1 MARPTA
7 SSGRRIGAGRQAGSA
22 LIVTLVAAVVLAAM
36 VTAGAKYLVFSSK
49 TSEKLFE
56 SNDQAYNVA
65 RAGLIDALSWFRRQ
79 PAQPVAVFAPQ
90 RNLAAV
96 PPVNETDNPAV
107 GLVRNYPITTSLWA
121 RYEVRLSVAGDD
133 TTISD
138 VTTSRG
144 LPGAGPGT
152 VWQIVSHGYIF
163 RRNYKN
169 PADPVANDWNEA
181 AEWDNANH
189 RPLGNAVDG
198 RNELLNRITL
208 VTEIRR
214 LTIITPGPAAL
225 CVRTGS
231 SVNLGSRSR
240 VTGGT
245 TTGLAYRS
253 GTGSPTVTGSLSG
266 TPSQAALAGYA
277 DDWTDVFGM
286 PLQDLLAMPDV
297 KVRNVADLPVPL
309 PDYSL
314 TYYQGNV
321 TFTAGQPL
329 RSSAAVLIVDGNLT
343 LAANSNSFFNGFIYV
358 RGNYVQQAPSS
369 IRGTVAV
376 RGTCSVSGLGD
387 YSEMWA
393 DRPLLTE
400 IMQRM
405 GQYRLSQAIR
415 IVGLAGKYQGSNR

>member
-1 MARPTA
+1 MAVSA
-7 SSGRRIGAGRQAGSA
+7 RRIGAARESGSA
-22 LIVTLVAAVVLAAM
+22 IIVALVAAVVLAAM
-36 VTAGAKYLVFSSK
+36 VTAGAKYLVFTSK
-49 TSEKLFE
+49 SSEKLFE

-79 PAQPVAVFAPQ
+79 PAQPVPNFAPQ
-90 RNLAAV
+90 RDLLAV
-96 PPVNETDNPAV
+96 PPINETDNPAV
-107 GLVRNYPITTSLWA
+107 GLVRNYPITSSLWA
-121 RYEVRLSVAGDD
+121 RYEVRLQVVGDMN
-133 TTISD
+133 TIQD
-138 VTTSRG
+138 VTQSRG
-144 LPGAGPGT
+144 MPGAGPGT
-152 VWQIVSHGYIF
+152 VWQITSHGYVF

-169 PADPVANDWNEA
+169 PADPVANEWNEA
-181 AEWDNANH
+181 AEWNNAEH
-189 RPLGNAVDG
+189 RPTGNDADG

-225 CVRTGS
+225 CARAGS
-231 SVNLGSRSR
+231 TISLGNRSR

-245 TTGLAYRS
+245 TTGVCYAQ
-253 GTGSPTVTGSLSG
+253 GTGTPTVTGSLSG

-297 KVRNVADLPVPL
+297 KVRNVADLPNPL

-314 TYYQGNV
+314 TYYQGDV
-321 TFTAGQPL
+321 VFTSATPL

-358 RGNYVQQAPSS
+358 RGNFVQQAPSS

-376 RGTCSVSGLGD
+376 RGTANVSGLGD
-387 YSEMWA
+387 YSEVWA

-415 IVGLAGKYQGSNR
+415 IVGLAGKYEGSNR